1 MIFYRQS
8 LRVSYIVFYRES
20 LTFSYHQMSLG
31 VDVTVAVVAA
41 AVVVVVVAA
50 AVISSPHPSP
60 DSESRCLG
68 TFFSLARK

>member
-1 MIFYRQS
+1 MLAIAPRLLHFK
-8 LRVSYIVFYRES
+8 S

-31 VDVTVAVVAA
+31 VAVTVVAA
-41 AVVVVVVAA
+41 AAAVVVVVVVAA